1 MKSKLRS
8 LLIGLILLADLPQSQ
23 TACAAVT
30 FSVTPAVVSNT
41 YNGYITLQIGGL
53 TNTETV
59 VIQNFLDINASG
71 AIAAN
76 DPMVLEFPLTVGQIG
91 AVVVGGIT
99 NVSLPFNSNTNTNAV
114 TTILNFQNGDISQ
127 SHIGQYLFEVS
138 SSSGQMTNLLV
149 VTSSPHA
156 QKITGIVF
164 TGINDAA
171 IPDAIVVLFQPSGGG
186 SLQAVGGVVADNAGF
201 YSIPVPAGTYSPVAI
216 KDNFVADRAPAGNLD
231 LVLATGQTLSTN
243 LSLIAATESISGKY
257 LDSTTGI
264 GLPGLLVPINPNS

>member
-30 FSVTPAVVSNT
+30 FSVTPGRAREQHH

-53 TNTETV
+53 DEHGVTV

-71 AIAAN
+71 AIAAI

-114 TTILNFQNGDISQ
+114 TTILNFQNG
-127 SHIGQYLFEVS
+127 EVFHS
-138 SSSGQMTNLLV
+138 PILV
-149 VTSSPHA
+149 NTCSRCR
-156 QKITGIVF
+156 
-164 TGINDAA
+164 
-171 IPDAIVVLFQPSGGG
+171 VL
-186 SLQAVGGVVADNAGF
+186 
-201 YSIPVPAGTYSPVAI
+201 PV
-216 KDNFVADRAPAGNLD
+216 K
-231 LVLATGQTLSTN
+231 
-243 LSLIAATESISGKY
+243 
-257 LDSTTGI
+257 
-264 GLPGLLVPINPNS
+264 